1 MSNKLS
7 GVSRWV
13 PHLVWL
19 LVAVMALAAGFRAG
33 QSGRPDGDAV
43 AASALQTRLDVM
55 SAQYRHELSGLA
67 SARDALQ
74 SQLLIEQ
81 TTRTTLEASLQ
92 KAQTEL
98 ATTRERLAFY
108 EQLLPPGPAGAV
120 TIRAFDLEPRA
131 GLLAYRVLLMRD
143 GAQGT
148 AFNGLMEFV
157 ANGVQNGKNV
167 KMTLS
172 AAAAADPQSEAS
184 GGSGKNPLQLSFD
197 QFQRAEGLLGVPPGF
212 VVKSVTLNIM
222 EGANVR
228 ATRSASVATSEPVG
242 STY

>member
-1 MSNKLS
+1 MSNTLS

-13 PHLVWL
+13 MHLVWVL
-19 LVAVMALAAGFRAG
+19 IAVLAMAVGFWAG
-33 QSGRPDGDAV
+33 QSGHAEPETTSAQAV
-43 AASALQTRLDVM
+43 QTQLDLM
-55 SAQYRHELSGLA
+55 SAQYRHELSGLV

-92 KAQTEL
+92 KVQTEL
-98 ATTRERLAFY
+98 AATRERLAFY

-143 GAQGT
+143 GT
-148 AFNGLMEFV
+148 HDKPFNGLMEFV
-157 ANGVQNGKNV
+157 ANGVKNGKNV
-167 KMTLS
+167 KMKLN
-172 AAAAADPQSEAS
+172 AAAAGPLGQQPGE
-184 GGSGKNPLQLSFD
+184 SGKNLLQLSFD
-197 QFQRAEGLLGVPPGF
+197 QFQRAEGLLGVPQG
-212 VVKSVTLNIM
+212 VTVNSVTINIM
-222 EGANVR
+222 EGSAVR
-228 ATRSASVATSEPVG
+228 ATRTTGVLVPGSVD